1 MKSASIE
8 KIIEVFPH
16 PNADALEFVKVLG
29 YQCIVPKG
37 KWNVGDWCV
46 LIQPDTVLPDV
57 QWAKVYKEKSNR
69 VKAIRLRGEWSF
81 GIVEDLTILGGD
93 RAIIEMALPTEGLEV
108 SEEIGVTKYEAPTPN
123 NLEAKGGL
131 PFGIPKTDEERWQNL
146 QIDRYIG
153 HPCIITQKIDGQSFT
168 AYYKDGQ
175 FGITGRTQEMM
186 PEYDNHFTRNA
197 AKYDLERK
205 LRDYGKNIAIRG
217 EQYGGGIQ
225 NSGKNPHGKLPVG
238 LMFFSALDL
247 DTLKYL
253 APQDMLAVFAELDL
267 PTVPVVEVGILS
279 KEMID
284 KYSTI
289 DNLNGEMFEGVVIS
303 GNGWSFKVINL
314 NYDSKK

>member
-1 MKSASIE
+1 MKLASIE
-8 KIIEVFPH
+8 KVIEVFPH

-46 LIQPDTVLPDV
+46 LIQPDTVLPDAE
-57 QWAKVYKEKSNR
+57 WAMVYKAKSKR

-81 GIVEDLTILGGD
+81 GIVEDLSIIPHGFGFEYVRSEGD
-93 RAIIEMALPTEGLEV
+93 EV
-108 SEEIGVTKYEAPTPN
+108 SEYIGVTKYESPQPN

-146 QIDRYIG
+146 KIEKFIG
-153 HPCIITQKIDGQSFT
+153 QPCIVTQKIDGQSFT

-175 FGITGRTQEMM
+175 FGITGRTQEMKL
-186 PEYDNHFTRNA
+186 EYDNNFIRNA

-205 LRDYGKNIAIRG
+205 LRDYGYNIAIRG

-225 NSGKNPHGKLPVG
+225 NIDKNPHSKQAVG
-238 LMFFSALDL
+238 LMFFSVLNL
-247 DTLKYL
+247 DTMKYL

-267 PTVPVVEVGILS
+267 PTVPVLEIGLLTA
-279 KEMID
+279 EMID
-284 KYSTI
+284 KYSNI
-289 DNLNGEMFEGVVIS
+289 DNLNGEMFEGVVIA
-303 GNGWSFKVINL
+303 GDGWSFKVINL

>member
-1 MKSASIE
+1 MKLASIE
-8 KIIEVFPH
+8 KVIEVFPH

-46 LIQPDTVLPDV
+46 LIQPDTVLPDA

-81 GIVEDLTILGGD
+81 GIVEDLS
-93 RAIIEMALPTEGLEV
+93 IIPHSFGFEFFAKPEGEEV
-108 SEEIGVTKYEAPTPN
+108 SEYIGVTKYEAPQPN

-153 HPCIITQKIDGQSFT
+153 RPCIITQKIDGQSFT

-175 FGITGRTQEMM
+175 FGITGRTQEMKL
-186 PEYDNHFTRNA
+186 ECDNHFTRNA
-197 AKYDLERK
+197 VKYDLENK
-205 LRDYGKNIAIRG
+205 LRLYGRNIAIRG

-225 NSGKNPHGKLPVG
+225 NSGKNPHSKLPAG
-238 LMFFSALDL
+238 LMFFSVLDL

-253 APQDMLAVFAELDL
+253 APDEMLEVFSVLNL
-267 PTVPVVEVGILS
+267 PTVPIVEVGILS

-289 DNLNGEMFEGVVIS
+289 DNLNGEMFEGVVIA

>member
-1 MKSASIE
+1 MKLASIE
-8 KIIEVFPH
+8 KVIEVFPH

-46 LIQPDTVLPDV
+46 LIQPDTVLPDT

-81 GIVEDLTILGGD
+81 GIVEELS
-93 RAIIEMALPTEGLEV
+93 IIPHSFGFEFAKSEGEEV
-108 SEEIGVTKYEAPTPN
+108 SEFIGVTKYEAPQPN

-153 HPCIITQKIDGQSFT
+153 RSCIVTQKIDGQSFT

-175 FGITGRTQEMM
+175 FGITGRTQEMK

-197 AKYDLERK
+197 VKYDLERK

-225 NSGKNPHGKLPVG
+225 NSGKNPHCKLPVG
-238 LMFFSALDL
+238 LMFFSVLDL
-247 DTLKYL
+247 DNLKYL
-253 APQDMLAVFAELDL
+253 APDEMLEVFSVLNL
-267 PTVPVVEVGILS
+267 PTVPVVEVGVLS
-279 KEMID
+279 KDMIE

-289 DNLNGEMFEGVVIS
+289 DNLNGEMFEGVVIA

>member
-1 MKSASIE
+1 MKLASIE
-8 KIIEVFPH
+8 KVIEVFPH

-37 KWNVGDWCV
+37 KWNVDDWCV
-46 LIQPDTVLPDV
+46 LIQPDTVLPDA

-81 GIVEDLTILGGD
+81 GIVEDLS
-93 RAIIEMALPTEGLEV
+93 IIPHSFGFEFFAKPEGEEV
-108 SEEIGVTKYEAPTPN
+108 SECIGVTKYESPQPN

-153 HPCIITQKIDGQSFT
+153 RPCIVTQKIDGQSFT

-175 FGITGRTQEMM
+175 FGITGRTQEMK

-197 AKYDLERK
+197 VKYDLERK

-217 EQYGGGIQ
+217 EQYGSGIQ
-225 NSGKNPHGKLPVG
+225 NSGKNPHSKLPVG
-238 LMFFSALDL
+238 LMFFSVLDL

-253 APQDMLAVFAELDL
+253 APDEMLEVFSVLNL
-267 PTVPVVEVGILS
+267 PTVPVVEVGVLS
-279 KEMID
+279 KEMIE

-289 DNLNGEMFEGVVIS
+289 DNLNGEMFEGVVIA